1 MTAMYF
7 RDLSFRTK
15 IVSICLGVSALSLLL
30 AGLALLS
37 IDLVNMRDT
46 LRNKLINQAEIIGQS
61 AASSLVFYDL
71 EFATKLLSS
80 LSANPHIQ
88 SAVLYFQDG
97 TLFTVYTKP
106 DMTNFQPPDMP
117 DPDLAEFTPSFI
129 EVARPCFI
137 QNEQVGTIYLRSD
150 LSEISDRLRFSAL
163 IFSVVFLA
171 AIAASLLLTWWAQ
184 PLIMRPINALTA
196 AARHVAEKGDYSLR
210 VDQDSADELGILAN
224 TFNKMLDQI
233 HQTTTQLTKSEQ
245 ELIGHR
251 NHLEELVTK
260 RTADLEIVN
269 QELRDFAYIVSH
281 DLKAPLRAINQLATW
296 ISEDYGSVLAEDG
309 RHQLALMSE
318 RVKRMHTL
326 IDGILQYSRI
336 GRLQEQRQDVDLNL
350 ITTDTI
356 NLLAP
361 PPHIHVRIEGKLPVV
376 YAEKVRMQ
384 QLFQNLISNA
394 IKFMDKPRGEIVIS
408 ASCNN
413 NLCRITVTD
422 NGPGIDE
429 KYHQKIFQIF
439 QTLGSQSS
447 GTDSTGIG
455 LSLVKKIV
463 ELHGGTIVVNS
474 KPGHGSQFIF
484 TLEQKRTIMAGP
496 PLPAEANRE
505 NAPRRQS
512 MA

>member
-1 MTAMYF
+1 MHF

-30 AGLALLS
+30 AGIALLS

-46 LRNKLINQAEIIGQS
+46 LRNKLITQAEIIGQS

-71 EFATKLLSS
+71 DFAAKLLSS
-80 LSANPHIQ
+80 LGVNAHIQ
-88 SAVLYFQDG
+88 TAVLYFQDG
-97 TLFTVYTKP
+97 TLFASYTRP
-106 DMTNFQPPDMP
+106 ELATLEPPAMP
-117 DPDLAEFTPSFI
+117 PPDLASFSASFV
-129 EVARPCFI
+129 EVARPCLL
-137 QNEQVGTIYLRSD
+137 QNERVGTIYLRSD
-150 LSEISDRLRFSAL
+150 LTEISDRLRFSAL

-184 PLIMRPINALTA
+184 PLIMRPISALTA

-210 VDQDSADELGILAN
+210 VHQDSGDELEVLAN

-233 HQTTTQLTKSEQ
+233 EKTTTQLTKSEQ

-251 NHLEELVTK
+251 NHLEELVAR
-260 RTADLEIVN
+260 RTADLEMVN

-296 ISEDYGSVLAEDG
+296 ISEDYGSLLAEDG

-318 RVKRMHTL
+318 RVKRMHAL

-336 GRLQEQRQDVDLNL
+336 GRLQEQRQDVDLNA
-350 ITTDTI
+350 ITADTI

-361 PPHIHVRIEGKLPVV
+361 PPHIRIRIDGKLPVV

-394 IKFMDKPRGEIVIS
+394 IKFMDKPQGKIVIAATS
-408 ASCNN
+408 DN
-413 NLCRITVTD
+413 NLHRITISD

-439 QTLGSQSS
+439 QTLGTQTS

-463 ELHGGTIVVNS
+463 ELHGGTIEVRS
-474 KPGHGSQFIF
+474 KPGAGSQFIF
-484 TLEQKRTIMAGP
+484 TLAQKEKGK
-496 PLPAEANRE
+496 NS
-505 NAPRRQS
+505 NAQQ
-512 MA
+512 